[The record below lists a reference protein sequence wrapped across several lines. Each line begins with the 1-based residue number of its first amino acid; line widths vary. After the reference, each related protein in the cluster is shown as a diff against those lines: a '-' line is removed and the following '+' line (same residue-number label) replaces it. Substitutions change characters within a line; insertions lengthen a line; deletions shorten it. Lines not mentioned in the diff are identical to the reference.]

1 MNEDEFDGIVGN
13 NGESLNDMLA
23 NLMKGNLIESSDLNR
38 VMLEA
43 KLEMTPVQLKTE
55 LAKAKMANTIYNYIT
70 FLFGLLSLATI
81 IGSITLIVWLIIR
94 LVNG

>member
-1 MNEDEFDGIVGN
+1 MEEDEFDGIVGN

-43 KLEMTPVQLKTE
+43 KLEMIPVQLKTK

>member
-43 KLEMTPVQLKTE
+43 KLEMIPVQLKTK